1 MYSSFST
8 RFAISAH
15 KKNFCSFFLIESAA
29 LYPGTVISCEK
40 YYQSTFDFSPKW
52 QIAVSEK
59 NCIIKLNFY
68 VCFCKT
74 FLTSESETRA
84 SAVFDNVLT
93 SFFFCIESY
102 FFQLFSDGL

>member
-8 RFAISAH
+8 HFAISAH

-40 YYQSTFDFSPKW
+40 YYQSTIDFSPQR

-59 NCIIKLNFY
+59 NYLIKLNFG
-68 VCFCKT
+68 VCFYKT
-74 FLTSESETRA
+74 LLTSEI
-84 SAVFDNVLT
+84 V
-93 SFFFCIESY
+93 
-102 FFQLFSDGL
+102 